1 MARVTRPGG
10 RVVVLEIT
18 TPQKPPLSWFF
29 RAWFDTVVPALGRFA
44 GDPDAYTYLPSSVR
58 RFPGPEDA
66 GRADG
71 GRGPRGRALGAHGRR
86 HHRDPRGHAAVNTA
100 QAQLGAVLSAG
111 GPALARLLE
120 RTEARLAEV
129 AETHGAALGAHAAG
143 TLAAGGKRLRPVLVF
158 LCGDGDGVDERLVAA
173 GAAVELLHMAT
184 LVHDD
189 VLDAAELRR
198 GRPTVFA
205 VAGRSAAT
213 ATGDLLFSRAFA
225 ELAATGSEDAVRA
238 LSTASSALAR
248 GELMQRADAWDE
260 SVTPERY
267 LERCRLK
274 TASLF
279 EASCRLGALFGGR
292 PDLAPGA
299 RAASAS
305 GSALAFQMLDDVLD
319 VSGPAERTGK
329 PRGAD
334 LLDGT
339 VTLPLILARRADP
352 TLPGQVTTAAGGG
365 GGVRAD
371 RGHRR
376 PRGGP
381 RAGARARDGGKAGA
395 RRPRALGARTRS
407 ARGRRRRRALRLGPL
422 AWARRAHR
430 VRRNALSRCTRA

>member
-1 MARVTRPGG
+1 
-10 RVVVLEIT
+10 
-18 TPQKPPLSWFF
+18 
-29 RAWFDTVVPALGRFA
+29 
-44 GDPDAYTYLPSSVR
+44 
-58 RFPGPEDA
+58 
-66 GRADG
+66 
-71 GRGPRGRALGAHGRR
+71 
-86 HHRDPRGHAAVNTA
+86 VNTS

-111 GPALARLLE
+111 GPSLAHLLE

-158 LCGDGDGVDERLVAA
+158 LCGDGDGEDERLVGA

-205 VAGRSAAT
+205 EAGRPAAT

-248 GELMQRADAWDE
+248 GELMQRADAWDAN
-260 SVTPERY
+260 VTPARY

-292 PDLAPGA
+292 PDLAPALGQFGEWLGA
-299 RAASAS
+299 
-305 GSALAFQMLDDVLD
+305 AFQMLDDVLD

-339 VTLPLILARRADP
+339 VTLPLILARRQDP
-352 TLPGQVTTAAGGG
+352 TLPGEVTTAKDAEA
-365 GGVRAD
+365 VCERIA
-371 RGHRR
+371 
-376 PRGGP
+376 
-381 RAGARARDGGKAGA
+381 ATGALED
-395 RRPRALGARTRS
+395 
-407 ARGRRRRRALRLGPL
+407 ARGQAFAHVTAAKQALAGLDLSAQRT
-422 AWARRAHR
+422 
-430 VRRNALSRCTRA
+430 NALQLVADGVVERYA